1 MSNSAEALVA
11 EMQAYYQRRAPV
23 YDASMRY
30 DEPEVVASLEPVVA
44 ALREQMRD
52 RTVLEIA
59 CGPGFW
65 TQRIADV
72 ARSILATDYN
82 ESTLTIARAKAID
95 PTRVMFARADAYE
108 LSALDSPIE
117 GWTGCFAVDWLAH
130 VPRSRMQEFLHSLND
145 RMLPG
150 ARVSFCDQMP
160 RAASMS
166 GVYDAEGNHLQQRDL
181 PDGSRYRVIKHFF
194 SDRDYQQIFAPGGT
208 QISIQRFPEQRRV
221 VSSYT
226 VLQSVSAR

>member
-1 MSNSAEALVA
+1 MTAQNNMSNSAEALVA

-30 DEPEVVASLEPVVA
+30 DKPEVGASLE
-44 ALREQMRD
+44 
-52 RTVLEIA
+52 
-59 CGPGFW
+59 
-65 TQRIADV
+65 
-72 ARSILATDYN
+72 
-82 ESTLTIARAKAID
+82 
-95 PTRVMFARADAYE
+95 PTRVMFARADAYD

-130 VPRSRMQEFLHSLND
+130 VPRSRMQEFLHSVND

-166 GVYDAEGNHLQQRDL
+166 GVYDAEGNHLQERNL
-181 PDGSRYRVIKHFF
+181 PDGSRYRVNKYFF
-194 SDRDYQQIFAPGGT
+194 ADRDYQQILATGGT

-221 VSSYT
+221 VASYT
-226 VLQSVSAR
+226 ALPSVFAR